1 MKTVT
6 DIQGLLGSRLLGDA
20 RTDYSIWN
28 VSPGKS
34 DPYPLKISLAAPS
47 GKRLSEAAEGF
58 SSWKQSIMS
67 FAQRMGC
74 PVALE
79 NRKVPMTTAVIAV
92 PVSIVVPNADAAI
105 AIVGG
110 RARSAAASCAN
121 RRERIRDRAF
131 APEAAAEFIWKTRK
145 RTDIDFE
152 LLVAAADWARRHET
166 HGMTPRELPIPD
178 MQGKLLNPRGDRVLV
193 ALLAGKT
200 DLGLVDRPKK
210 VEVKYLDPKAPM
222 GFGLCVLGTQDERDL
237 ARPPYTCRRA
247 IIIENRD
254 TFNSFPMEGT
264 FGSSS
269 VAILGNG
276 NAGPTIIKQI
286 PWMAEIPDI
295 YYWGDMDIDGLEILA
310 RYRRTGLFCKSLLM
324 GYRDFERFER
334 YGTARSKHNMAIRT
348 RPEDRELAEY
358 LTSEEQRLYF
368 ALCAGR
374 LPKQRIEQEKIP
386 YTEILLKA

>member
-1 MKTVT
+1 MPPCHHHRE
-6 DIQGLLGSRLLGDA
+6 QGHVQF
-20 RTDYSIWN
+20 
-28 VSPGKS
+28 VSH
-34 DPYPLKISLAAPS
+34 
-47 GKRLSEAAEGF
+47 
-58 SSWKQSIMS
+58 
-67 FAQRMGC
+67 
-74 PVALE
+74 
-79 NRKVPMTTAVIAV
+79 
-92 PVSIVVPNADAAI
+92 
-105 AIVGG
+105 GG
-110 RARSAAASCAN
+110 
-121 RRERIRDRAF
+121 I
-131 APEAAAEFIWKTRK
+131 
-145 RTDIDFE
+145 
-152 LLVAAADWARRHET
+152 
-166 HGMTPRELPIPD
+166 
-178 MQGKLLNPRGDRVLV
+178 
-193 ALLAGKT
+193 
-200 DLGLVDRPKK
+200 
-210 VEVKYLDPKAPM
+210 
-222 GFGLCVLGTQDERDL
+222 
-237 ARPPYTCRRA
+237 
-247 IIIENRD
+247 
-254 TFNSFPMEGT
+254 

-386 YTEILLKA
+386 YTEILLNA